1 MYFSLHVKL
10 KQYQKLN
17 PNIIESSISIRISH
31 NVMRERMN
39 SRMYIF
45 LYKECKQHI
54 KGRLFYTLHFLPP
67 PPTPLHASVYPTFK
81 HDATS
86 AINLLIY
93 TVYTQSPR
101 NRRGKGGWPIPILA

>member
-1 MYFSLHVKL
+1 MISFSVKQITTEGHVYFSLHVKL

-39 SRMYIF
+39 SRKYIF

-67 PPTPLHASVYPTFK
+67 PPYTLLFIPLSNM
-81 HDATS
+81 
-86 AINLLIY
+86 I
-93 TVYTQSPR
+93 
-101 NRRGKGGWPIPILA
+101 IPQL